1 MKKNSAEEKKRLIEQ
16 WKESGKS
23 RWTFAKEQGIGAQT
37 LYKWTASAKEPSG
50 FVELR
55 TGNKPVFLNNREMIL
70 ERGETRIRIPLEM
83 SEREMNA
90 VTTLWKRLV

>member
-1 MKKNSAEEKKRLIEQ
+1 MKRYSKEEKDKIIEQ

-37 LYKWTASAKEPSG
+37 LYKWTNTAKGPTD
-50 FVELR
+50 FVELK
-55 TGNKPVFLNNREMIL
+55 TGSKTLPTNNRDIIL
-70 ERGETRIRIPLEM
+70 ERGETIIRIPLEM

-90 VTTLWKRLV
+90 VTALWKRLV